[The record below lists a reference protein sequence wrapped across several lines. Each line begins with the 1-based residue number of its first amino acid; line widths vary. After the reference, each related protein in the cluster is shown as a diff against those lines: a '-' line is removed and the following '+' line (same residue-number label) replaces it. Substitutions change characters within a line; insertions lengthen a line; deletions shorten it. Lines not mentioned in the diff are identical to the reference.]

1 MNAEDRRRTVV
12 VGIDGSEEALRA
24 VRWAV
29 PEARRRRA
37 TLRLVTA
44 FAWTDDRMVGWPGL
58 GQTAYGDRLRAF
70 AENGLTA
77 AADVATEL
85 DPELP
90 VERDLVLGFR
100 GASWSSSP
108 EAPSCSWWATA
119 GGGGPPRHWR
129 VPSRSASLPTPH
141 ARSWWSAA
149 RRVTVTSRCRS
160 WWESTARR

>member
-1 MNAEDRRRTVV
+1 MNAGDRRRTVV

-70 AENGLTA
+70 AENGLTGRCGDGARPRPARRAGSRPRFPGGRPGRAVPRRRA
-77 AADVATEL
+77 ARGGRPRAGAGHLGTG
-85 DPELP
+85 
-90 VERDLVLGFR
+90 GFR
-100 GASWSSSP
+100 RGRRRCP
-108 EAPSCSWWATA
+108 LRMP
-119 GGGGPPRHWR
+119 GRGGPRHGG
-129 VPSRSASLPTPH
+129 SQ
-141 ARSWWSAA
+141 
-149 RRVTVTSRCRS
+149 
-160 WWESTARR
+160 